1 MNQIND
7 IELDLVSSLITVEA
21 NINVPEIV
29 ATVASQYAPEGIT
42 QVYEYET
49 EIVLPVSLA
58 SLQSETVQY
67 IKGTGTIS
75 ISNVNLISAYSNTV
89 ISGYASTPI
98 GALGSP
104 NYLNGNN
111 TIFESELYSGQR
123 IFIVDNDGVYANGL
137 YIVETVSSNVVTSLT
152 YDYVSTVLAN
162 GSFYYSD
169 PVYELDWGG
178 VSANATIVI
187 DYGSVT
193 GVANVETTYGIV

>member
-7 IELDLVSSLITVEA
+7 IELDLVSSIITVEA

-111 TIFESELYSGQR
+111 TLFLVEVSNGQN

-137 YIVETVSSNVVTSLT
+137 YTIDTIFSNTVLNMTT
-152 YDYVSTVLAN
+152 DYVANTLSN
-162 GSFYYSD
+162 GSFFF
-169 PVYELDWGG
+169 
-178 VSANATIVI
+178 ANIV
-187 DYGSVT
+187 
-193 GVANVETTYGIV
+193 